1 MNIKHRKLISLV
13 VAMDKNNL
21 IGNKNT
27 IPWKIPGEL
36 KRFREI
42 TMGNPIIMGR
52 KTHES
57 IGRILDGR
65 ENVVLTRNNSYKK
78 LGVSIYND
86 FSLLLDNYR
95 DTNELFVIGGS
106 EIYKLAL
113 PIANK
118 LYITHIHKE
127 YTGDAWF
134 PNIDFS
140 DWNVIEKED
149 IGESRHIVSHSFTI
163 YERINE

>member
-1 MNIKHRKLISLV
+1 MNIKNRKLISLV

-21 IGNKNT
+21 IGNKNN

-78 LGVSIYND
+78 PGVSICND

-95 DTNELFVIGGS
+95 DTNELFIIGGS

-113 PIANK
+113 PLANK

-127 YTGDAWF
+127 YKGDAWF

-149 IGESRHIVSHSFTI
+149 INESRHIVSHSFTI